1 MNTLRN
7 QTRFARLAT
16 IPLAVFLML
25 ALVAATRIADDAYSA
40 QAPYRIGGTPT
51 MTLYGTSTLHNWTM
65 TAHSFT
71 ANGQFTVS
79 PDNQLTAIGSLS
91 VVLPVQNLKGESG
104 GLNSNAYDA
113 LKAST
118 YKDISFTLS
127 SAAITPD
134 GGNKYKIAA
143 HGNLTIA
150 GTTKPITLNA
160 TGVLNADQ
168 SLSVSGSVAFKMS
181 EYGVK
186 PPTFMF
192 GAMSAGDALTLN
204 YALVFVQ

>member
-1 MNTLRN
+1 MNTTQN
-7 QTRFARLAT
+7 QNRFARLA
-16 IPLAVFLML
+16 IVPFAVLSML
-25 ALVAATRIADDAYSA
+25 ALVAATNNA
-40 QAPYRIGGTPT
+40 QAPYRIGGTPA

-65 TAHSFT
+65 TAHTFT

-79 PDNQLTAIGSLS
+79 PDNASSTMQLTALNSLS
-91 VVLPVQNLKGESG
+91 VVLPVHNLKGESG
-104 GLNSNAYDA
+104 GLNDNAYDA

-118 YKDISFTLS
+118 YKDISFALT

-134 GGNKYKIAA
+134 GGTKYRIAA

-168 SLSVSGSVAFKMS
+168 SLSISGSVAFKMS
-181 EYGVK
+181 DYGVK

-204 YALVFVQ
+204 YSLVFVK